1 MHKSTKILAALSAT
15 ALALAGCAS
24 GGGGGGGGGETPS
37 AGDVIKVGA
46 SIPLTG
52 GLASFGPIIQSGY
65 EAAVADINAAGGI
78 TIDGVSH
85 QVELVLLDNES
96 DPNKV
101 ADQARTLVLNDGV
114 VGLLGSVTPGL
125 TIPASNVADLESVPM
140 VSSLTPNGAW
150 AAGNPDGWK
159 FAWNLFMDEQQFSD
173 IVWQTAD
180 EADTNKKVVIFADTE
195 EDGVATGGLWEADAP
210 GAGYEVVY
218 RANNPAGTTDFTAD
232 INAAKAA
239 GAEVLLAILI
249 PPDAFALWE
258 QMKALNYVPDLA
270 FCLKCSSSAAF
281 QAVLGDTAEATSN
294 VYLANPSKAAE
305 WADVSKAFQT
315 QYGNN
320 VDRSSALAAYSAARI
335 LLDSIQT
342 AGSTDGAA
350 VNDVISKTDK
360 EYPIG
365 KVKFRA
371 DHSFEADAAT
381 LQWFGNEQLQVVPQ
395 DGDAKLVTPV
405 VGLQQ

>member
-1 MHKSTKILAALSAT
+1 MQRSTKILAALTVT
-15 ALALAGCAS
+15 ALALAGCAAGGS
-24 GGGGGGGGGETPS
+24 GGGEVT
-37 AGDVIKVGA
+37 AGDPIKVGA
-46 SIPLTG
+46 SLPLTG
-52 GLASFGPIIQSGY
+52 GLAAFGPIIQSGY
-65 EAAVADINAAGGI
+65 EAAVADVNDAGGLV
-78 TIDGVSH
+78 IDGVSH
-85 QVELVLLDNES
+85 QVELVLLDNAT

-101 ADQARTLVLNDGV
+101 AEQARTLVLNDGV

-125 TIPASNVADLESVPM
+125 TIPASNVADLEGVPM
-140 VSSLTPNGAW
+140 VSTLTPNGAW
-150 AAGNPDGWK
+150 AAGNPDGWQY
-159 FAWNLFMDEQQFSD
+159 AWNLFMDEQQFSD
-173 IVWQTAD
+173 IVFATAD

-195 EDGVATGGLWEADAP
+195 EDGVATGGLWEAEAP

-218 RANNPAGTTDFTAD
+218 RADNPAGTTDFTAD

-258 QMKALNYVPDLA
+258 QMKALEYVPDLA

-294 VYLANPSKAAE
+294 VYLANPSTAPE
-305 WADVSKAFQT
+305 WADVSAEFEAL
-315 QYGNN
+315 YGEN

-342 AGSTDGAA
+342 AGSVDGAA
-350 VNDVISKTDK
+350 VNAAIAATDK

-365 KVKFRA
+365 LVKFRE
-371 DHSFEADAAT
+371 DHSYPADAAT
-381 LQWFGNEQLQVVPQ
+381 LQWFGATQLQVYPS
-395 DGDAKLVTPV
+395 DGEAELVTPV
-405 VGLQQ
+405 IGLQG